1 MKRAFKFDENKRDG
15 LTNGLPD
22 GLTNGA
28 RAEQAECGVLAA
40 SEARGEGGQELCED
54 AIRDLL
60 ADLGHLCDREGL
72 DFVKLVETAKKDWRI
87 ER

>member
-15 LTNGLPD
+15 LPDGLPD
-22 GLTNGA
+22 GPTNGA

-60 ADLGHLCDREGL
+60 ADLGHLCDREGWS
-72 DFVKLVETAKKDWRI
+72 FPAIINTAKKDWRA